1 MIDLY
6 DEQRRLL
13 AFARAAAVSPQ
24 GFAWLDEHGRVDDSQ
39 PTYTW
44 ITARMTHVFALA
56 HLLGEPD
63 CLPLVEH
70 GVAALTGPL
79 RDPASGGWW
88 AVVDGAGR
96 PVDDRLAAYDHAFV
110 VLAASSAV
118 AARAY
123 GADALLDSAL
133 AVISERF
140 VDPAGRVVDGYDAE
154 WSAPDGY
161 RGANSSMHMVEAFLA
176 VGEVTGDAS
185 WHDRALVIASHL
197 IDEVAREYGWRL
209 PEHFTTD
216 WTPEP
221 DFNADQPD
229 DPFRPFGCTPGHLL
243 EWARLLIHLDAAL
256 PAPPSWLVEDARE
269 LFAVAGRIG
278 WEVDEAPGFVYTTD
292 WADRPVVRSRMH
304 WVHAEAVLAAW
315 ALGVRTGE
323 AAYDEWART
332 WWEYIEANL
341 HDPAGGSWHHELD
354 ADSVSVSTTW
364 SGKPDVYHAYQACLL
379 PTLPLAPSAVRA
391 VLLSR
396 R

>member
-13 AFARAAAVSPQ
+13 AFARAAADSPH
-24 GFAWLDEHGRVDDSQ
+24 GFAWLDEHGRPDRTQ

-56 HLLGEPD
+56 HLRGEPD

-70 GVAALTGPL
+70 GVAALAGPL
-79 RDPASGGWW
+79 RDPETGGWL
-88 AVVDGAGR
+88 AGVDGAGR
-96 PVDDRLAAYDHAFV
+96 SIDDRLAAYDHAFV
-110 VLAASSAV
+110 VLAASSA
-118 AARAY
+118 AATHVV
-123 GADALLDSAL
+123 GAEGLLASAL
-133 AVISERF
+133 DVVSTRF
-140 VDPAGRVVDGYDAE
+140 VDEAGRVIDGYDGS

-176 VGEVTGDAS
+176 VGDVRGEPS
-185 WHDRALVIASHL
+185 WYDRALAIAAHL
-197 IDEVAREYGWRL
+197 IDEVARDYDWRL
-209 PEHFTTD
+209 PEHFTSD

-221 DFNADQPD
+221 DFNVDQPD

-243 EWARLLIHLDAAL
+243 EWARLLIQLDHAL
-256 PAPPSWLVEDARE
+256 DSPPSWLVADARE
-269 LFAVAGRIG
+269 LFAAAGRIG

-292 WADRPVVRSRMH
+292 WADHPVVRSRMH

-323 AAYDEWART
+323 AAYDRWAEI
-332 WWEYIEANL
+332 WWEYVEANL

-354 ADSVSVSTTW
+354 AESLPASTTW

-379 PTLPLAPSAVRA
+379 PTLPLAPSAIGA
-391 VLLSR
+391 VLRS
-396 R
+396 